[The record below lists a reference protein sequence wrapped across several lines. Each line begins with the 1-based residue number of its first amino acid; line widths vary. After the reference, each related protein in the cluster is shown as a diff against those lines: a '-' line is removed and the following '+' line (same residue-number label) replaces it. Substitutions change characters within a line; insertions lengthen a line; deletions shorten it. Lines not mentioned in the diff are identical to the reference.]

1 MCGFWNEDQLAS
13 TMAEALANPDRLR
26 EIRQLARRTIT
37 QNFALQQSLA
47 KQTGL
52 IERMAKQ

>member
-13 TMAEALANPDRLR
+13 TMVEALANPDRLR

-37 QNFALQQSLA
+37 QNFALQQSLE